1 MPKQSIGD
9 RLTEFLKYKQM
20 TISKLAE
27 ALNHPRSEKLQR
39 LVREADAQPSYDT
52 IMEIS
57 NYFPDLNLEWWLK
70 GIGSMLQK
78 PGEQQYNDDAG
89 LIAVMKSGLPDKEK
103 TLLLIELVRKANAEI
118 KRLHE
123 ELQTMAGLMKKSN

>member
-9 RLTEFLKYKQM
+9 RLAEFLKYKQM
-20 TISKLAE
+20 TISRLAE

-57 NYFPDLNLEWWLK
+57 NFFPDLNLEWWLK
-70 GIGSMLQK
+70 GTGSMLQK
-78 PGEQQYNDDAG
+78 PGEQYNDDAG
-89 LIAVMKSGLPDKEK
+89 LIAVIKSTLPDKEK
-103 TLLLIELVRKANAEI
+103 NLLLVELVRKANSEI

-123 ELQTMAGLMKKSN
+123 ELQTMANLIKKNN